1 MRVSLNWL
9 KDFIDVKGGVEKIQ
23 EELIMTGL
31 EVTSVIDIEGDK
43 VMDIEVTPNR
53 LDCLSI
59 LGIARELGAA
69 LDKSLKLPSAVKK
82 NYAKKA
88 QSRSGAKIDVADKKG
103 CRRYVGCV
111 IKNVKIG
118 PSPKWLS
125 ERLNAIGVRSINNVV
140 DITNY
145 VLFELG
151 QPLHAFD
158 LDKLIGKK
166 IIVRRAKKGEDI
178 VTIDGIKREL
188 DPEMLVIADAERPVA
203 IAGIM
208 GGKDAEI
215 SPDTKNVLL
224 ESAYFDPM
232 IIRRAQRRLGLASE
246 SSYRFE
252 RGVDFSMVLSA
263 SVRAQEMIR
272 DIAGGRF
279 RGTITDIGGKR
290 VKEREIVLLFDETE
304 RILGIEIGVKE
315 VMDFFKRLHLRPVR
329 KGKNKI
335 SVRVPSYRRDLE
347 RDIDLIE
354 EIARLYGYDRIPVK
368 SPVFTVQKNYI
379 EEKRDKVYLEN
390 EARKILYS
398 MGMNEIITY
407 TLTSRFSIEILGHP
421 FDNVVRL
428 ANPLSSNQEF
438 MRPSLLSEMFEVI
451 SWNLSRGNSLLQL
464 FELNKIYS
472 KDKDAIHEKL
482 HLSLGMCGMT
492 DGSWKD
498 KPREL
503 DFFDLKGIVEL
514 FLVSLGVREY
524 VIEKMDSFIFRNELS
539 TCIKIG
545 GNPVGVFGAIRP
557 EIAKKFDIKEKV
569 YVAELNMEDLVKH
582 VNLRKRFSALP
593 RYPSIKRDI
602 SLLVDNAVN
611 ASDMFGIIRGI
622 GGDIVK
628 TVGLFDLYRGQQ
640 VGEGKKSL
648 AYRVEYRSDERT
660 LKDEDINQIHK
671 TIQEMLIKRLGVQIR

>member
-1 MRVSLNWL
+1 
-9 KDFIDVKGGVEKIQ
+9 
-23 EELIMTGL
+23 
-31 EVTSVIDIEGDK
+31 
-43 VMDIEVTPNR
+43 
-53 LDCLSI
+53 
-59 LGIARELGAA
+59 
-69 LDKSLKLPSAVKK
+69 
-82 NYAKKA
+82 
-88 QSRSGAKIDVADKKG
+88 
-103 CRRYVGCV
+103 
-111 IKNVKIG
+111 
-118 PSPKWLS
+118 
-125 ERLNAIGVRSINNVV
+125 V

-166 IIVRRAKKGEDI
+166 IIVRRAKKGENI

-188 DPEMLVIADAERPVA
+188 DPEVLVIADIERPVA

-208 GGKDAEI
+208 GGKDSEI
-215 SPDTKNVLL
+215 SPDTKNILL

-232 IIRRAQRRLGLASE
+232 IIRRAQRKLGLASE

-252 RGVDFSMVLSA
+252 RGIDFGMILSA

-272 DIAGGRF
+272 EISSARLRGR
-279 RGTITDIGGKR
+279 ITDIGGKK
-290 VKEREIVLLFDETE
+290 VKEKEIVLFFDEIE
-304 RILGIEIGVKE
+304 RVLGIEIGAKE
-315 VMDFFKRLHLRPVR
+315 VMDFFKRLYLRPVR

-354 EIARLYGYDRIPVK
+354 EIARLYGYDKIPVK

-379 EEKRDKVYLEN
+379 EEKREAVCLEKKVRE
-390 EARKILYS
+390 ILYS
-398 MGMNEIITY
+398 LGMNEIITY
-407 TLTSRFSIEILGHP
+407 TLTSRSSIEILGHP

-451 SWNLSRGNSLLQL
+451 SWNLSRGNSLLEL

-472 KDKDAIHEKL
+472 KDKDAIQEKL
-482 HLSLGMCGMT
+482 HLALGMCGMT
-492 DGSWKD
+492 DGNWKD

-514 FLVSLGVREY
+514 FLVSLGVRDY
-524 VIEKMDSFIFRNELS
+524 VIEKIDSLIFRNELS

-545 GNPVGVFGAIRP
+545 GNPVGVLG
-557 EIAKKFDIKEKV
+557 EVKQEVAKKFDIKEKV
-569 YVAELNMEDLVKH
+569 YVAELNMEDLLKH
-582 VNLRKRFSALP
+582 VNLRRRFSPLH

-602 SLLVDNAVN
+602 SLLVDNTVN

-622 GGDIVK
+622 GGDLVK

-648 AYRVEYRSDERT
+648 AYRVEYHSDERT
-660 LKDEDINQIHK
+660 LKDEEVSHIHK
-671 TIQEMLIKRLGVQIR
+671 SIQEALVKRLGVQIR